1 MARHSSLRAADSDRA
16 AVTEQLRRAAG
27 EGRLEPEELE
37 DRVHA
42 ALRAR
47 TYGELDRVVSDLPAK
62 RVAWDRRIA
71 VGLPSAH
78 TALAVATRVAVVLVI
93 VTLVLVDAALTVAWW
108 LVCALMRAHGYAAG
122 RLGAQP
128 RRPARLL

>member
-16 AVTEQLRRAAG
+16 AVTERLRQAAG
-27 EGRLEPEELE
+27 EGRLDPDELE
-37 DRVHA
+37 DRVHV

-62 RVAWDRRIA
+62 RVAVALPTASTA
-71 VGLPSAH
+71 V
-78 TALAVATRVAVVLVI
+78 AVATRVAVLLV
-93 VTLVLVDAALTVAWW
+93 VVSLALVDAALTVAWW
-108 LVCALMRAHGYAAG
+108 LLWALMRAHGYAAG
-122 RLGAQP
+122 RFGAQP